1 MSKSKEAPKE
11 ATKEGP
17 AVAQESFQD
26 YDVTCTVLK
35 VGYDFMEN
43 HNPTFYQKDRVDARD
58 RVTVAVR

>member
-1 MSKSKEAPKE
+1 MADTKTKE
-11 ATKEGP
+11 ATEKKEV
-17 AVAQESFQD
+17 VAHPESYQD

-43 HNPTFYQKDRVDARD
+43 HNPTFYQKDRVDPRD